1 MSKASKLFVTEY
13 GTWGME
19 HFEIFETDNWKEKD
33 FDRLDEAS
41 DFDKLAL
48 ARKITAKRDNQA
60 YKRILDSLNAMP
72 IRTFI
77 IGEDGS
83 VSEEEA
89 RAFNCPSGDPN
100 CWLCNE

>member
-13 GTWGME
+13 GSWGME
-19 HFEIFETDNWKEKD
+19 HFEIFDTTHWREKD
-33 FDRLDEAS
+33 FDRLDAES

-48 ARKITAKRDNQA
+48 ARKITKKRNKQA
-60 YKRILDSLNAMP
+60 QEKLINDLQQIP

-77 IGEDGS
+77 IGTDGS
-83 VSEEEA
+83 LTEEEK
-89 RAFNCPSGDPN
+89 AFNCPSGDPN